1 MAGQTV
7 QQWTNQYNQLRQ
19 NYISVNNTIKIYS
32 KGDSPALFEAQRLQ
46 LRLEYQINQHIDS
59 AYTPELIDTY
69 QAYQNPKIG
78 IQTNIPIDG
87 ILYNNIGQPLIWDP
101 NTHWGQFNQFREI
114 RSFIR
119 SVADF
124 HLASCLLIERV
135 TYLRSNIFLSGRVR
149 KVHFIR

>member
-1 MAGQTV
+1 MASQTTM
-7 QQWTNQYNQLRQ
+7 QQWTDEYNRLDQNLKIINQK
-19 NYISVNNTIKIYS
+19 ISSYLDAGG
-32 KGDSPALFEAQRLQ
+32 GDSPAFFEAQRLQ

-69 QAYQNPKIG
+69 QAYQNQKIG

-101 NTHWGQFNQFREI
+101 NTHWGQFNQFREV

-124 HLASCLLIERV
+124 HLGNL
-135 TYLRSNIFLSGRVR
+135 
-149 KVHFIR
+149 